1 MDGEQDQRTLGP
13 RSLDWIAQEL
23 QALESEGLLRRVKA
37 RPSGDGC
44 IAVEGGRA
52 LLDFS
57 SNDYLALA
65 RDPRVTAR
73 AAEAL
78 ARDGSSASASRLMSG
93 TFPVHDELEQ
103 ALAVL
108 VGKEAA
114 LLFGSGYAMNLGV
127 LSALAGR
134 DDAIFA
140 DRLVH
145 ASLIDGAR
153 LSGAALKRFAHN
165 DAASL
170 ERLLSSTPVRGRR
183 FVVCESV
190 YSMDGDLAPLESLAS
205 LSRSNDALF
214 IVDEAHALG
223 VFGNGRGLCHA
234 LPGELAPDLVLGT
247 LGKALGSFGGFAAGS
262 RLLRELLVNRA
273 RSFIYSTALP
283 PASAAAALAAVEIVA
298 QEPGLGA
305 DLLQRAAALSSS
317 LRAAGLQAPAAT
329 SQILPVHIGDNR
341 LALRLAEALE
351 ARGVL
356 AVAIRPPT
364 VPEGTARLRLS
375 VTLSHRADD
384 LSLAARTIA
393 EAARELGL
401 L

>member
-1 MDGEQDQRTLGP
+1 M
-13 RSLDWIAQEL
+13 DWIAQEL
-23 QALESEGLLRRVKA
+23 RKLDSEGLRRRVRS
-37 RPSGDGC
+37 RPTGAGRVS
-44 IAVEGGRA
+44 AAAGRA

-65 RDPRVTAR
+65 RDPRVKER
-73 AAEAL
+73 AAQAL

-93 TFPVHDELEQ
+93 ALAVHDELEQ
-103 ALAVL
+103 ALAAL
-108 VGKEAA
+108 VGREAS

-134 DDAIFA
+134 DDAIFT

-170 ERLLSSTPVRGRR
+170 ERLLRETPVRGRR

-190 YSMDGDLAPLESLAS
+190 YSMDGDLAPLSALGALA
-205 LSRSNDALF
+205 RSHQAVF
-214 IVDEAHALG
+214 VVDEAHALG
-223 VFGNGRGLCHA
+223 VFGGGRGLCYA
-234 LPGELAPDLVLGT
+234 LPAEIAPDLVLGT

-262 RLLRELLVNRA
+262 AGLRELLVNRA
-273 RSFIYSTALP
+273 RSFIFSTALP
-283 PASAAAALAAVEIVA
+283 PASAAAALAAVEIVLR
-298 QEPGLGA
+298 EPQLGA
-305 DLLQRAAALSSS
+305 DLLRRAAFLSAQ
-317 LRAAGLQAPAAT
+317 LGAAGLPVPGAL
-329 SQILPVHIGDNR
+329 SQILPIAAGDNR
-341 LALRLAEALE
+341 LALGLAERLE
-351 ARGVL
+351 EQGIL

-375 VTLSHRADD
+375 VTLAHGSEELAF
-384 LSLAARTIA
+384 AARSIA
-393 EAARELGL
+393 EAARELGVP
-401 L
+401 